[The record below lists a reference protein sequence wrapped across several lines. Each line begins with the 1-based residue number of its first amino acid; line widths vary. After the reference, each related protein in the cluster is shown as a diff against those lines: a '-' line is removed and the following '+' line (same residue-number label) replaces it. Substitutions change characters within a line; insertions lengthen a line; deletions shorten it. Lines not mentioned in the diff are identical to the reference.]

1 MVILYRLW
9 GVLLHQTLLF
19 FFVWNVFGLKY
30 LNFIQY
36 YIVGSVQWNFL
47 TEKLKTELIE
57 NKINFTRFLKVT
69 SESWIHVI

>member
-1 MVILYRLW
+1 MY
-9 GVLLHQTLLF
+9 
-19 FFVWNVFGLKY
+19 VFGLKY

-57 NKINFTRFLKVT
+57 NEINFTRFLKVT